1 MELFRIRYRITVT
14 VTDIN
19 YFEGA
24 KKYGYGYKLFRESK
38 KNTVTNID
46 DFRRARKVTVTD
58 INGFGG
64 SKKVAVSNN
73 RYRKYGNVRKRET
86 AQIR

>member
-1 MELFRIRYRITVT
+1 MFAHREHAMPLMKVESSDGTFPYPLPYNNRYRYRITVT

-38 KNTVTNID
+38 K
-46 DFRRARKVTVTD
+46 
-58 INGFGG
+58 
-64 SKKVAVSNN
+64 
-73 RYRKYGNVRKRET
+73 
-86 AQIR
+86 IRLRI